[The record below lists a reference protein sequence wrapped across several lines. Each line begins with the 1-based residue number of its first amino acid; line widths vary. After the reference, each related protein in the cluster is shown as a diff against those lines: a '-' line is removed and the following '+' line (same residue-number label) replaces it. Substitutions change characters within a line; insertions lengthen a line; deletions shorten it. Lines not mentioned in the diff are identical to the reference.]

1 MTFST
6 IALFSLST
14 IFFFNVI
21 HEYVHTVN
29 SKKGEYEKKL
39 YSVDRYK
46 PVIDPFLY
54 FYIVLRSSYFL
65 TNINI
70 YVYQVIKK
78 KKKKKKKKS
87 KRKKK
92 EQEDGIKLEN
102 TGENVNVDVGS
113 NNENIESPKKNVQIK
128 TIYFIRHS
136 ESVWNSV
143 FNKRLTTKNFLNILL
158 VFFYEIAFLFS
169 KKSGLID
176 SPLSE
181 CGIQQSVE
189 LSNFLQDHLSNNN
202 DINVDNYEQL
212 GDVNQLNQIEYLNEA
227 ARNIEQDFARIYG
240 RDYHTTTDDDDQE
253 GDKGTD
259 DEQEVE
265 GKRDAKSGSRSDA
278 KSDSRSDAKSDSR
291 SDAKSDGS
299 SDSRIDGS
307 SDSSMKGRNNVEGAS
322 SRSFYSTTSDGR
334 GKCDEDDSTDDEK
347 NDARTSN
354 DKRSLKA
361 RTKKSTFSMGPQTSS
376 GTKGEDSSTEDE
388 DDDVDSDV
396 DSDEES
402 DNIVMVH
409 LRETSKNDK
418 GGKNVAK
425 KKLRYVEREEDKNE
439 EGYPDRS
446 EERSTDNKPT
456 ASYGDTLTDT
466 YSDRHRDRIARQSA
480 ERYRK
485 GQDSWGGDSSRYN
498 SDEVSVAG
506 ASTSTENA
514 KNDVETYNHED
525 IVNMSL
531 KEHIDVLN
539 NVKYK
544 STILCSDLRRAISS
558 CFISFHNRLNKYNEP
573 IHVLNSLQEISRNP
587 DSLTLYNFYDKFVT
601 TDIEKYLHKDIG
613 QLIDNNVKLKK
624 NFSKNRFL
632 DTLSYIFEDDNNIFI
647 IFGHSLWFLN
657 FFKNFLEPPHKARNH
672 KMKNS
677 SVVVFNIMK
686 YNQDNEDRY
695 EIDKDSVKVLYK
707 GFEQKKYCKG

>member
-1 MTFST
+1 M
-6 IALFSLST
+6 
-14 IFFFNVI
+14 
-21 HEYVHTVN
+21 
-29 SKKGEYEKKL
+29 L
-39 YSVDRYK
+39 Y
-46 PVIDPFLY
+46 
-54 FYIVLRSSYFL
+54 
-65 TNINI
+65 
-70 YVYQVIKK
+70 
-78 KKKKKKKKS
+78 
-87 KRKKK
+87 
-92 EQEDGIKLEN
+92 
-102 TGENVNVDVGS
+102 
-113 NNENIESPKKNVQIK
+113 
-128 TIYFIRHS
+128 
-136 ESVWNSV
+136 
-143 FNKRLTTKNFLNILL
+143 
-158 VFFYEIAFLFS
+158 
-169 KKSGLID
+169 
-176 SPLSE
+176 
-181 CGIQQSVE
+181 
-189 LSNFLQDHLSNNN
+189 HLSNNN
-202 DINVDNYEQL
+202 DINEDNYGQL
-212 GDVNQLNQIEYLNEA
+212 GDVNQLNQIEYLNTA
-227 ARNIEQDFARIYG
+227 ARNIKQDFARIYG

-253 GDKGTD
+253 GDKTTD

-265 GKRDAKSGSRSDA
+265 GKYGAR
-278 KSDSRSDAKSDSR
+278 SDSRSDR
-291 SDAKSDGS
+291 TN
-299 SDSRIDGS
+299 
-307 SDSSMKGRNNVEGAS
+307 DSSMQGRNNVEGAS
-322 SRSFYSTTSDGR
+322 SRSYYSTTSDGG
-334 GKCDEDDSTDDEK
+334 GKYDEDDSSDDEK
-347 NDARTSN
+347 NDARTSD
-354 DKRSLKA
+354 DKSSFTA
-361 RTKKSTFSMGPQTSS
+361 RTKKSTFSADPQTSS
-376 GTKGEDSSTEDE
+376 GIKGGDSSTEDE
-388 DDDVDSDV
+388 DDEGESDV

-409 LRETSKNDK
+409 LRESSKKDK
-418 GGKNVAK
+418 DGKNVAK
-425 KKLRYVEREEDKNE
+425 KKLRYGERQVEKNE
-439 EGYPDRS
+439 ERYPDRS
-446 EERSTDNKPT
+446 EERSTDKPID
-456 ASYGDTLTDT
+456 SYADTCADT
-466 YSDRHRDRIARQSA
+466 YADRHRDRIAKRSA
-480 ERYRK
+480 ERNRK
-485 GQDSWGGDSSRYN
+485 DENSWGEGSHKYSSA
-498 SDEVSVAG
+498 EASVAG
-506 ASTSTENA
+506 ASTSSKNA
-514 KNDVETYNHED
+514 KNEVETYNHED